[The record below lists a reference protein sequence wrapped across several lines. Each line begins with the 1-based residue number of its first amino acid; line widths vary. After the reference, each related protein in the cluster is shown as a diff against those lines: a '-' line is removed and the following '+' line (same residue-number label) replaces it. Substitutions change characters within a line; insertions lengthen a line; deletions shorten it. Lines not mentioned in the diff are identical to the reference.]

1 MLTENDVTPKMSKL
15 FADIDKL
22 IDKYVF
28 DVAEYPLETTT
39 QRFVGWHVCQ
49 DFSMTFCKSF
59 APPSQ
64 PREEHDRYVAEQKRT
79 EQSIEKYKNM
89 QGYLSEKFDVV
100 KKENPTY
107 HQWYFMYFVSLIR
120 TYLLDLDET
129 KAIR

>member
-64 PREEHDRYVAEQKRT
+64 PRT